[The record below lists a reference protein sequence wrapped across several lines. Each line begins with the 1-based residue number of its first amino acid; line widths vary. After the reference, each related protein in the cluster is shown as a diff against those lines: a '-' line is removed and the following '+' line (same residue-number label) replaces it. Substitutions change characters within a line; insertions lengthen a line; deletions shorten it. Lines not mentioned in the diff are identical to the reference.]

1 MNKFLNKEESGKFS
15 EYLKKHNLHDN
26 AKLAKIFYV
35 SPSTM
40 SVNLPKFQRKVQRK
54 SSGRVPRLWKD
65 VIELRVYSE
74 ELKKKVGKIEELMK
88 KD

>member
-40 SVNLPKFQRKVQRK
+40 SVNLPKFQRKAQRK
-54 SSGRVPRLWKD
+54 NNGKVPRLWKD
-65 VIELRVYSE
+65 VIELRVENE
-74 ELKKKVGKIEELMK
+74 ELREKVRKIEELMK